1 MMSDTLFSV
10 QDRVTLVSG
19 ASRGIGK
26 ALAQAFA
33 QRGAK
38 VIITGREQSTLEQS
52 AQEISPDGNAVTPI
66 VCDVSDVETIPALKN
81 QVVDRFGR
89 IDILLN
95 VAGVNKRKRV
105 ETVTVEE
112 FDFILDINLRGAFFL
127 AQEVGKQMLTQ
138 GAGVQ
143 VHIDSL
149 NTYAPLKGVLPY
161 AMSKAGLSMMTR
173 GMATEWGPRGVR
185 VNALAPG
192 FILTAMTNKLW
203 SIPTMQEWG
212 KRNTPLG
219 RLGEVSDLVGAA
231 IFLASDASA
240 FMTGQVI
247 YVDGG
252 MTAGINWPI
261 ELD

>member
-1 MMSDTLFSV
+1 MSDQLFSV
-10 QDRVTLVSG
+10 KDRVTLVSG
-19 ASRGIGK
+19 GSRGIGK
-26 ALAQAFA
+26 ALAAAFA
-33 QRGAK
+33 ERGAK
-38 VIITGREQSTLEQS
+38 VVITGREKETLEKS
-52 AQEISPDGNAVTPI
+52 AAEISPEGNPVVPL
-66 VCDVSDVETIPALKN
+66 VCDVSAVESLPNLTKTI
-81 QVVDRFGR
+81 VDQFGS

-95 VAGVNKRKRV
+95 VAGVNKRQRV
-105 ETVTVEE
+105 EQFTPEE
-112 FDFILDINLRGAFFL
+112 YDFILDINLRGAFFL
-127 AQEVGKQMLTQ
+127 AQEVGKQMLKQ
-138 GAGVQ
+138 GSGAQ

-161 AMSKAGLSMMTR
+161 AMSKAGISMMTR

-192 FILTAMTNKLW
+192 FILTAMTSKLW

-212 KRNTPLG
+212 KRNSPLG

-231 IFLASDASA
+231 VFLSSDASA